1 MRAGGLD
8 AFWPSRRVQEFD
20 QWCRRAA
27 WARAPTP
34 SSPA

>member
-1 MRAGGLD
+1 MRAGGLRAFGLT

-27 WARAPTP
+27 
-34 SSPA
+34 